1 MRKIN
6 IFLSY
11 THADEDFKNALDK
24 HLTSLKRSDKI
35 ATWNDRAILG
45 GQAWDAEIKTQL
57 AQADMILLL
66 ISAGFIASD
75 YIWKEELTRAM
86 QRHEANTAVVIPI
99 FIKACDWKDAPF
111 GSIQGLPRDA
121 KPVARADNDEAWTEI
136 AKGIRIV
143 VDNMAA
149 QPAPLQYAAPAS
161 TTAPVTYTTQ
171 NILVWPDKGCL
182 RPTFTKMVLNELL
195 VRRQS
200 VNLTG
205 GYGQGK
211 TRLLHDLR
219 DMAAAQGLP
228 VALLDLKEH
237 RLRYDQFLRAAQLQ
251 LQLDTDYAHFE
262 DLCTALSRQRD
273 RHYLL
278 LIDNLEVLNEYA
290 SNDPRYDARFV
301 AGLNMLKNLPN
312 IHLLC
317 ASREWLKQVVFQG
330 ETSLLTLHRMDIS
343 PLSEQEI
350 QAEFRQRL
358 KYHPFLQQADQLQD
372 ARLAVQAAEHP
383 CLLLEDVIRRVQSHY
398 APARFDELL
407 NTLRYGK

>member
-6 IFLSY
+6 VFLSY
-11 THADEDFKNALDK
+11 AHADEDFKNALDS
-24 HLTSLKRSDKI
+24 HLALLRRSEKI
-35 ATWNDRAILG
+35 STWSDRAILG
-45 GQAWDAEIKTQL
+45 GAAWDDEIKTQL

-66 ISAGFIASD
+66 ISASFINSN
-75 YIWKEELTRAM
+75 YIWNEELTRAM
-86 QRHEANTAVVIPI
+86 ARHEAKSAVVIPI
-99 FIKACDWKDAPF
+99 FIKPCDWSDAPF

-121 KPVARADNDEAWTEI
+121 KPVARTDNDTAWMEI
-136 AKGIRIV
+136 AKGIRAV
-143 VDNMAA
+143 VDKMAA
-149 QPAPLQYAAPAS
+149 DPAHVQYS
-161 TTAPVTYTTQ
+161 TPTLPNVQATFSTQ
-171 NILVWPDKGCL
+171 QILDWPDHGCL

-219 DMAAAQGLP
+219 DMAATQGLP

-290 SNDPRYDARFV
+290 SNDPCYDARFV

-330 ETSLLTLHRMDIS
+330 ETSLLTLHRVDIS
-343 PLSEQEI
+343 PLNEQEI
-350 QAEFRQRL
+350 QAEFQKRL
-358 KYHPFLQQADQLQD
+358 EGHPFLEQAAQLQT
-372 ARLAVQAAEHP
+372 ARLAVQAATHP
-383 CLLLEDVIRRVQSHY
+383 CILLEDIIRRVQSHY
-398 APARFDELL
+398 DPTRFDELL
-407 NTLRYGK
+407 NTLRHGQ